1 MVSWSEGSSSSSE
14 GYSITSEA
22 PAPAVIFFS
31 EWRGLAP
38 DIAARCE
45 HQCVCEK
52 LVSFES
58 VDSGRRYLACAQ
70 KEIPK
75 CNFVEWIDPEWPA
88 TLKMSLARV
97 WGMYEDGNKL
107 RLRENVVNAEEN
119 FRVVKEKEQMEKD
132 LRFFKLDFAKM
143 VADKEQ
149 AITELGNA
157 RLVVSDLKQELE
169 KKMSDKSSTTIHQVF
184 RAKAEKERDEMK
196 QKMDSMKQKMDNM
209 KEQMDN
215 MKEELDIVVSQRDD
229 LKKEKKKLEYMI
241 GDLFRHKEENKSKIR
256 RLKEILDEFE

>member
-1 MVSWSEGSSSSSE
+1 MVSWSEGSSSSD
-14 GYSITSEA
+14 GYSVTSEA
-22 PAPAVIFFS
+22 PAPATIFWS
-31 EWRGLAP
+31 EWTGLAP
-38 DIAARCE
+38 NLEARCE

-52 LVSFES
+52 FVCFES

-75 CNFVEWIDPEWPA
+75 CKFVEWIDPEWLA

-97 WGMYEDGNKL
+97 WGMYDDENKL
-107 RLRENVVNAEEN
+107 RISENLHLAEEN
-119 FRVVKEKEQMEKD
+119 LRVVREKEKMDKELK
-132 LRFFKLDFAKM
+132 FFKLDFAKM

-149 AITELGNA
+149 AVTELGNA
-157 RLVVSDLKQELE
+157 RLAVSDLKQELE
-169 KKMSDKSSTTIHQVF
+169 KKKLSDKSSTSIHKFV

-196 QKMDSMKQKMDNM
+196 QQMDSM

-215 MKEELDIVVSQRDD
+215 MKEELDKVVSQRDD

-241 GDLFRHKEENKSKIR
+241 GDLFRHKEETKSKIR
-256 RLKEILDEFE
+256 RVKEILDEFE

>member
-1 MVSWSEGSSSSSE
+1 MVSWSEGSSSSFN
-14 GYSITSEA
+14 GYSVTSEA
-22 PAPAVIFFS
+22 PAAATIFCS
-31 EWRGLAP
+31 EWTGLAP
-38 DIAARCE
+38 DLEVRCE

-58 VDSGRRYLACAQ
+58 VDSERWYLACAQ

-75 CNFVEWIDPEWPA
+75 CNFVEWINPEWPA

-97 WGMYEDGNKL
+97 WGMYQDENKL
-107 RLRENVVNAEEN
+107 RLRENVINAEEN

-157 RLVVSDLKQELE
+157 RLDVSDMKQELE
-169 KKMSDKSSTTIHQVF
+169 KKKMSDKSSTTIHQVV
-184 RAKAEKERDEMK
+184 RAKAEKERDEVK
-196 QKMDSMKQKMDNM
+196 QQMDNM

-215 MKEELDIVVSQRDD
+215 MKEELDKVMSQRDD

-241 GDLFRHKEENKSKIR
+241 GDLFRHKEENKRKIR

>member
-1 MVSWSEGSSSSSE
+1 M
-14 GYSITSEA
+14 
-22 PAPAVIFFS
+22 
-31 EWRGLAP
+31 
-38 DIAARCE
+38 
-45 HQCVCEK
+45 
-52 LVSFES
+52 
-58 VDSGRRYLACAQ
+58 
-70 KEIPK
+70 
-75 CNFVEWIDPEWPA
+75 EWIDPEWPA

-97 WGMYEDGNKL
+97 WGMYEDENKL

-119 FRVVKEKEQMEKD
+119 FRVVKEKEKMEKD

-157 RLVVSDLKQELE
+157 RLALSDLEQELE
-169 KKMSDKSSTTIHQVF
+169 KKKLADKSSTSIHQVV
-184 RAKAEKERDEMK
+184 RAKAEKERDE
-196 QKMDSMKQKMDNM
+196 M

-215 MKEELDIVVSQRDD
+215 MKEELDKVVSQRDD

>member
-1 MVSWSEGSSSSSE
+1 MVSWSEGSSSSSD
-14 GYSITSEA
+14 GYSVTSEA
-22 PAPAVIFFS
+22 PAPATIFCS

-38 DIAARCE
+38 DLAARCE

-52 LVSFES
+52 FVSFES

-97 WGMYEDGNKL
+97 WGMYEDENKL

-119 FRVVKEKEQMEKD
+119 FRVVKEKEKMEKD

-157 RLVVSDLKQELE
+157 RIAFSDLEQELE
-169 KKMSDKSSTTIHQVF
+169 KKKLSDKSSTSIHQVL

-196 QKMDSMKQKMDNM
+196 Q
-209 KEQMDN
+209 QMDN
-215 MKEELDIVVSQRDD
+215 MKEEMDKVVSQRDE

-241 GDLFRHKEENKSKIR
+241 GDLFKHKEDTKSKIR
-256 RLKEILDEFE
+256 RVKEIFDEFE

>member
-1 MVSWSEGSSSSSE
+1 MVSWSEGSSSSSDD
-14 GYSITSEA
+14 YSVTSEA
-22 PAPAVIFFS
+22 PAPAIIFCS
-31 EWRGLAP
+31 EWTGLAP
-38 DIAARCE
+38 DLAARCE

-52 LVSFES
+52 FVCFES

-75 CNFVEWIDPEWPA
+75 CKFVEWIDPEWPA

-97 WGMYEDGNKL
+97 WGMYDDENKL
-107 RLRENVVNAEEN
+107 RLRESVVAEEN
-119 FRVVKEKEQMEKD
+119 FRVVKEKEKMEND

-143 VADKEQ
+143 VGDKERE
-149 AITELGNA
+149 ITELGNA
-157 RLVVSDLKQELE
+157 RLALSDLKEELE
-169 KKMSDKSSTTIHQVF
+169 KKLSDKSTTSIHQVL

-196 QKMDSMKQKMDNM
+196 Q
-209 KEQMDN
+209 QMDN
-215 MKEELDIVVSQRDD
+215 MKEELDKVVSQRDE

-241 GDLFRHKEENKSKIR
+241 GDLFRHKEETKSKIR

>member
-1 MVSWSEGSSSSSE
+1 MVSWSDGSSSSSD
-14 GYSITSEA
+14 GYSVTSEA
-22 PAPAVIFFS
+22 PAPATIFCS
-31 EWRGLAP
+31 EWTGLAP

-52 LVSFES
+52 FVCFES

-75 CNFVEWIDPEWPA
+75 CKFVEWIDPEWPD

-97 WGMYEDGNKL
+97 WAMYDDEVKL
-107 RLRENVVNAEEN
+107 RLRESVVLAEEN
-119 FRVVKEKEQMEKD
+119 FRVVKEKEKMAND

-143 VADKEQ
+143 VGDKEQ
-149 AITELGNA
+149 AVTELGNA
-157 RLVVSDLKQELE
+157 RLALSDLKEELQK
-169 KKMSDKSSTTIHQVF
+169 KKMADKSTTSIHQVV

-196 QKMDSMKQKMDNM
+196 Q
-209 KEQMDN
+209 QMES
-215 MKEELDIVVSQRDD
+215 MKEELDKVVSQRDE

-241 GDLFRHKEENKSKIR
+241 GDLFRHKEETKSKIR
-256 RLKEILDEFE
+256 RVKEILDESE